1 MRDFAVKVA
10 MLVAVGA
17 LGVVGAA
24 CGGDSN
30 DAAGPTTAT
39 GTGKTVVATTAAKP
53 TEAAASATKPAA
65 AAETIDDF
73 QPQTRSTVEKLCVW
87 AAAAAASEL
96 TADKPFELL
105 LPNDP
110 TLLSA
115 ARRSGQLGKT
125 LEPVG
130 KVLADAA
137 ASKAPADLKAAGTVI
152 SDACKALG
160 WTPS

>member
-24 CGGDSN
+24 CGDDSN
-30 DAAGPTTAT
+30 DAADPTTAT
-39 GTGKTVVATTAAKP
+39 GAGKTVVATTAAKP
-53 TEAAASATKPAA
+53 TEAAPSATKPAA
-65 AAETIDDF
+65 AAEKIGDF

-87 AAAAAASEL
+87 AAAAAAGEL
-96 TADKPFELL
+96 TADKPFELM

-110 TLLSA
+110 TLLANSMRA
-115 ARRSGQLGKT
+115 GQLGKT

-130 KVLADAA
+130 KALATAA
-137 ASKAPADLKAAGTVI
+137 SSKAPADLKAAGTDI
-152 SDACKALG
+152 SAACKALG